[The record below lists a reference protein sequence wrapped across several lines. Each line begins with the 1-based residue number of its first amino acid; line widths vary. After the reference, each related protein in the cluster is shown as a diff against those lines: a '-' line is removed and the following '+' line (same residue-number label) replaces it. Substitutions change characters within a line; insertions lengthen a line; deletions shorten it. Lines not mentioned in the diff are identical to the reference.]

1 MSEHTRSILKQY
13 WGFEQFR
20 PLQEDIV
27 DHALHD
33 NDALALLPTGG
44 GKSICFQVPI
54 LARDGLGLVVSP
66 LIALMA
72 DQVQNLKSRGIPAV
86 AITSALHFREID
98 NALEACV
105 HGRYKFLYVSP
116 ERLRSELFAERLKR
130 MNINLL
136 AVDEAH
142 CISQWGYDF
151 RPAYMQ
157 IAQIRELLPHV
168 PLLALTATATPEVV
182 EDIQEKLEFKEK
194 KVFQQSFRRAN
205 LFYNLHPT
213 ENKWRKAV
221 DILQK
226 TVGTGIVYMRSR
238 KGTVQMAQMLQKGG
252 ISSHFYHAG
261 LSSEE
266 RAQRQQE
273 WLDNK
278 TRVMVCTNA
287 FGMGIDKPDVRLVLH
302 LELPDSLEAY
312 FQEAGR
318 AGRDGRNAHA
328 VILLGPADRD
338 DLRQKSLGLFP
349 DLPFIK
355 KVYQALTNF
364 LQLAIG
370 QGQYQTF
377 AFDINDF
384 LQQYKLPAAK
394 TYHALDI
401 MAKEGLL
408 DLSTNFKVPSRL
420 KILAHRTTLYDYQL
434 RNSKVDALI
443 KTLLRSYGGLDLEY
457 GAIYEKGLAF
467 RSGLNLDTVQELL
480 QTLHQRQMIDYIPQ
494 NSDSTLTFLHGR
506 IEAKYITISPE
517 NLQQRYLTL
526 EKRVDAVCDYTE
538 QNIRCRSVVLLHYF
552 GEKKSEPCGKCDVCR
567 ARKKTTLSADQFEK
581 HKEKILYQ
589 LEKAPQST
597 DRLAREFSNLE
608 QYRRTLQ
615 VLVDEEKVQFKRG
628 KLRLPNNG

>member
-1 MSEHTRSILKQY
+1 MSDHTRSILKQY
-13 WGFEQFR
+13 WGFDQFR
-20 PLQEDIV
+20 PMQEKIV
-27 DHALHD
+27 DSALQ
-33 NDALALLPTGG
+33 NKDALALLPTGG

-54 LARDGLGLVVSP
+54 LAQEGLGLVVSP

-72 DQVQNLKSRGIPAV
+72 DQVQNLKSRDIPAI
-86 AITSALHFREID
+86 AITSALHYREID

-116 ERLRSELFAERLKR
+116 ERLQSELFAERLKR
-130 MNINLL
+130 MNVNLL

-151 RPAYMQ
+151 RPAYLQ
-157 IAQIRELLPHV
+157 IAQIRELLPQV
-168 PLLALTATATPEVV
+168 PVLALTATATPEVV
-182 EDIQEKLEFKEK
+182 NDIQEKLHFAQK

-205 LFYNLHPT
+205 LFYNLYPT

-238 KGTVQMAQMLQKGG
+238 KGTVQMAQMLQKVG

-266 RAQRQQE
+266 RARRQQAWIE
-273 WLDNK
+273 DK
-278 TRVMVCTNA
+278 IRVMVCTNA

-318 AGRDGRNAHA
+318 AGRDGLNAHA
-328 VILLGPADRD
+328 VILLGPSDRD

-349 DLPFIK
+349 DLPHIK
-355 KVYQALTNF
+355 KTYLALANY
-364 LQLAIG
+364 LNLAVGHG
-370 QGQYQTF
+370 QNQTF

-401 MAKEGLL
+401 MAKEGLI

-420 KILAHRTTLYDYQL
+420 KILAGRTALYDYQL
-434 RNSKVDALI
+434 RHSKADALI

-457 GAIYEKGLAF
+457 GAIYEKGLAY
-467 RSGLNLDTVQELL
+467 RSGLDLSTVQELL
-480 QTLHQRQMIDYIPQ
+480 QTMHERKLIDYIPQ
-494 NSDSTLTFLHGR
+494 NSDSTLTFLHHR
-506 IEAKYITISPE
+506 FEAKYLTISPE
-517 NLQQRYLTL
+517 NLQQRYQTL

-538 QNIRCRSVVLLHYF
+538 QDIRCRSVVLLHYF
-552 GEKKSEPCGKCDVCR
+552 GEKQSAPCGKCDVCR
-567 ARKKTTLSADQFEK
+567 AQKKTSLSGQQFKK
-581 HKEKILYQ
+581 HKEKIIYR
-589 LEKAPQST
+589 LEEEPQST
-597 DRLAREFSNLE
+597 DNLARDFNNVEL
-608 QYRRTLQ
+608 YRKTLQ
-615 VLVDEEKVQFKRG
+615 ILVDEEKVLYRKG
-628 KLRLPNNG
+628 KLHLP